1 MSVLAAK
8 KEAEKVLNNEKI
20 KAALDQVDG
29 VTKLLEF
36 IKNNTTVKVSSM
48 QDVLNKYE
56 NIVSSLNKNYDKSVI
71 AQFLDKTK

>member
-20 KAALDQVDG
+20 KADLDQVDG

-48 QDVLNKYE
+48 
-56 NIVSSLNKNYDKSVI
+56 
-71 AQFLDKTK
+71 